1 VASLPTSQN
10 WTKTKVKQ
18 NSDTDKVKKHEKKK
32 GKKKGRWKLERFHK
46 RLERNENTRLPEENN
61 TIPGSVINKQLCWVV
76 IHSDGGME

>member
-32 GKKKGRWKLERFHK
+32 GKKKRSLEIR
-46 RLERNENTRLPEENN
+46 E
-61 TIPGSVINKQLCWVV
+61 IPQEARKK
-76 IHSDGGME
+76 